1 MARAFPLAGLLRLR
15 RLQEDRAAS
24 ELAQANGRVRDNDT
38 IQTRARR
45 TLEGFTSTA
54 TDVDTLRAIAAARAS
69 STSMLADLSAL
80 DATHRQAAQRAQGD
94 FQRAKI
100 QAVSIEKLSDKHLT
114 EAHAEDLRV
123 EQLALDEIASGSWQ
137 RRVQKASPVDA
148 SPLDASSA
156 SAGAANQTEAG
167 VPDAPR

>member
-24 ELAQANGRVRDNDT
+24 ELAQANGRVRDNNT

-54 TDVDTLRAIAAARAS
+54 TDVDTLRAIAASRAS

-80 DATHRQAAQRAQGD
+80 DVTHRQAAQLAQGD

-137 RRVQKASPVDA
+137 RRAQKAS
-148 SPLDASSA
+148 SIDASSV
-156 SAGAANQTEAG
+156 AATQTQAE

>member
-80 DATHRQAAQRAQGD
+80 DATHRQAAQLAQGH
-94 FQRAKI
+94 FQRAKT
-100 QAVSIEKLSDKHLT
+100 QAVSIEKLSDKHVT

-137 RRVQKASPVDA
+137 RR
-148 SPLDASSA
+148 
-156 SAGAANQTEAG
+156 NTREA
-167 VPDAPR
+167 PDAPR